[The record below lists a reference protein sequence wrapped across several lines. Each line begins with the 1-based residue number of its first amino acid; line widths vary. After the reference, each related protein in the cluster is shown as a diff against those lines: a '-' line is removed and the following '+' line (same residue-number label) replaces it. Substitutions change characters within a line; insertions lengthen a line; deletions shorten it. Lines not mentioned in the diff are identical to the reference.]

1 MKVGFDAC
9 LLGAWASVSDETE
22 NESLRVLDVGT
33 GTGVIALMLAQRF
46 PHASIMAIDIDEQAV
61 EQARKNIAESPFSRR
76 IDVFPISFEDLAK
89 AHDKTGDRFHAIV
102 SNPPFFEPKRQA
114 LLAPDMRRA
123 VARHDTNHL
132 VEHLLLQAPS
142 MLVEN
147 GILSLIL
154 PSESRQTTIALAR
167 NLHLRSCV
175 DVFTSSRREQ
185 PKRTLLSFSPTP
197 CERPAFERLDTRD
210 LDGNFTSDCKNL
222 LLPFY
227 LHL

>member
-9 LLGAWASVSDETE
+9 LLGAWASVPDET
-22 NESLRVLDVGT
+22 NEPLRVLDVGT
-33 GTGVIALMLAQRF
+33 GTGVIALMLAQRY
-46 PHASIMAIDIDEQAV
+46 PHASITAIDIDEQAV
-61 EQARKNIAESPFSRR
+61 AQARRNVAESPFSER
-76 IDVFPISFEDLAK
+76 IDILPMAFEDFAK
-89 AHDKTGDRFHAIV
+89 GRCETDDRFHAIV
-102 SNPPFFEPKRQA
+102 SNPPFFQPERQA
-114 LLAPDMRRA
+114 LLAPDTRRA

-147 GILSLIL
+147 GRLSLIL

-175 DVFTSSRREQ
+175 DVFTSPRREQ
-185 PKRTLLSFSPTP
+185 PKRSLLSFSPSP
-197 CERPAFERLDTRD
+197 CEHPAFERLDTRD
-210 LDGNFTSDCKNL
+210 LDGNFTDDYQDL
-222 LLPFY
+222 LRPFY